1 MSETMQVGINQAARL
16 TGKNKSVIWRDT
28 KAGKLSST
36 LDGKGKTVY
45 NLAELERVYGQLR
58 DPATETVA
66 VAVATNQTQLE
77 HEREKLEMKLSFLEK
92 ELTMVREQLYE
103 LRDDRDQWRDQAQ
116 TALRALPRPS
126 APVEMPTEAVVD
138 AQPRR
143 FWALRRLG
151 KA

>member
-58 DPATETVA
+58 DPSLETVA
-66 VAVATNQTQLE
+66 PVVASNQLQLDY
-77 HEREKLEMKLSFLEK
+77 EREKLEMKMQYLERELSLVK
-92 ELTMVREQLYE
+92 EQLFE

-126 APVEMPTEAVVD
+126 TATDVD
-138 AQPRR
+138 ARQP
-143 FWALRRLG
+143 LKRLWPFRG
-151 KA
+151 LSGSA

>member
-58 DPATETVA
+58 DPSLETVA
-66 VAVATNQTQLE
+66 TVVASNQLQLDY
-77 HEREKLEMKLSFLEK
+77 EREKLEMKMQYLERELSLVK
-92 ELTMVREQLYE
+92 EQLFE

-126 APVEMPTEAVVD
+126 SATEVELQ
-138 AQPRR
+138 QPLRKIWP
-143 FWALRRLG
+143 FRRLG
-151 KA
+151 NA

>member
-58 DPATETVA
+58 DPSIETVPLA
-66 VAVATNQTQLE
+66 VASNQSQLDF
-77 HEREKLEMKLSFLEK
+77 EREKLEMKLQFLER
-92 ELTMVREQLYE
+92 ELSLVREQLFE

-116 TALRALPRPS
+116 TALRALPRPVS
-126 APVEMPTEAVVD
+126 ATD
-138 AQPRR
+138 ADVQQPAKKHWFFRS
-143 FWALRRLG
+143 LG
-151 KA
+151 NA

>member
-58 DPATETVA
+58 DPSVETVSPV
-66 VAVATNQTQLE
+66 VASNQTQLDF
-77 HEREKLEMKLSFLEK
+77 EREKLEMKLQFLER
-92 ELTMVREQLYE
+92 ELSLVREQLFE

-116 TALRALPRPS
+116 TALRALPRP
-126 APVEMPTEAVVD
+126 ATATDTELT
-138 AQPRR
+138 QPAKKYWP
-143 FWALRRLG
+143 FRRLG
-151 KA
+151 NA